1 MADSPDSFYASAK
14 LERRA
19 VDDATLAVRRFGSGP
34 PLLFVHGFPV
44 HGATWRWL
52 LPSLAERFEC
62 VVIDLP
68 GLGDSDWTA
77 SSDLRFSGHAR
88 RLHALLGELGLD
100 RVGVVAHDTG
110 ATVARHLALQ
120 APDRVAKLA
129 LFNTEIPGH
138 RPPWIPLYQSL
149 TRVPGSAATFR
160 LLLRSQTFLRSGMG
174 FREFYSDRRLFDDR
188 TRLARY
194 VDPLVGSPRRTDGM
208 LRYLGGLTWDE
219 VDSLSRRHA
228 ELKMPV
234 LFLWGEDDR
243 TFPVDRAEPMVRQLG
258 GPTRFVRIPHASLMP
273 HEERPDFV
281 LEQLVPFLAEN
292 ASR

>member
-1 MADSPDSFYASAK
+1 MTQSIDAFYADAK
-14 LERRA
+14 VERRT
-19 VDDATLAVRRFGSGP
+19 VGDATLGVRRFGSGP

-52 LPSLAERFEC
+52 LPELATRFEC
-62 VVIDLP
+62 VVVDLP
-68 GLGDSDWTA
+68 GLGDGEGTPASDM
-77 SSDLRFSGHAR
+77 RFSGHGR
-88 RLHALLGELGLD
+88 RLRSLLEALRLD
-100 RVGVVAHDTG
+100 GVGVVAHDTG

-129 LFNTEIPGH
+129 LLNTEIPGH

-149 TRVPGSAATFR
+149 TRLPGSAATFR
-160 LLLRSQTFLRSGMG
+160 LLLRSKAFVRSGMG
-174 FREFYSDRRLFDDR
+174 FREFYSDKRLFDDP
-188 TRLARY
+188 TRLAPY
-194 VDPLVGSPRRTDGM
+194 VDPIVRDPRRTDGM

-219 VDSLSRRHA
+219 VDALATRHA

-243 TFPVDRAEPMVRQLG
+243 TFPVDRAAPMVRQLG
-258 GPTRFVRIPHASLMP
+258 GPTQLVRIPHASLMP

-281 LEQLVPFLAEN
+281 LEHLVPFLEKP
-292 ASR
+292 